1 MCLVSACAIMFRLLQ
16 YGSSNSTGEGGIR
29 FVEAFVILWCGAG
42 IVTLNTQLL
51 KGKV

>member
-1 MCLVSACAIMFRLLQ
+1 MLRLLQ
-16 YGSSNSTGEGGIR
+16 YGSSNANGEGGIR